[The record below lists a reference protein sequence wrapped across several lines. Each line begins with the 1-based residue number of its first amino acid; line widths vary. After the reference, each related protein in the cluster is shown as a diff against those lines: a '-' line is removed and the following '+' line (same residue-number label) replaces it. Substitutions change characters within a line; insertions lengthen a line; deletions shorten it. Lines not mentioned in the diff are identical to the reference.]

1 MHTTLTV
8 TLTVVHWWQIL
19 IVPMTMIWDKNPYRL
34 YLFIYLFCPFAI
46 PLGSLWSLN
55 EDGARTVSVLWKLK
69 HLLVSDILHQAP
81 I

>member
-34 YLFIYLFCPFAI
+34 YLFIYLFCPLAHSFLFSSKDYKLNLAGMTI
-46 PLGSLWSLN
+46 LLWSL
-55 EDGARTVSVLWKLK
+55 K
-69 HLLVSDILHQAP
+69 HPEL
-81 I
+81 